1 MEATLCASTYGPF
14 CKTISKAATPKLIF
28 NYDSSRG
35 RLAGRLFDVHFACS
49 LAVCVRSRAFLSC
62 DSSSLRPGWKDQAL
76 AAERIELSDQSIIV
90 GSLMEIL
97 HARQNGAAM

>member
-14 CKTISKAATPKLIF
+14 CKTISYAATPKLIF
-28 NYDSSRG
+28 YYDSSRG

-62 DSSSLRPGWKDQAL
+62 DSSSLRPG
-76 AAERIELSDQSIIV
+76 
-90 GSLMEIL
+90 LMD
-97 HARQNGAAM
+97 HARAAGGGGGAGRGGGGGAGGEGRHA